1 VLNFKAFPQKEKI
14 KMAKKLVALMFMAVL
29 VFPLSTAMF
38 AQDAPMKMAKEKE
51 ARWEGTVIRTNADK
65 STLTVRK
72 SDGTVEMTVVYD
84 SSTHWVSQYHASKT
98 VNEIDATQVKEG
110 DHVIVKGT
118 WEKKGVL
125 HATLISKRLSH
136 PA

>member
-1 VLNFKAFPQKEKI
+1 MV
-14 KMAKKLVALMFMAVL
+14 KKLVALMFMAVL
-29 VFPLSTAMF
+29 AFPLTTSMF
-38 AQDAPMKMAKEKE
+38 AQDAPMKMGKEKE
-51 ARWEGTVIRTNADK
+51 ARWEGTVVRTDADK

-72 SDGTVEMTVVYD
+72 TDGGIEMTVVYD
-84 SSTHWVSQYHASKT
+84 SATHWVSQYHASKT
-98 VNEIDATQVKEG
+98 VNEIDASQVKEG
-110 DHVIVKGT
+110 DRVIVKGT

>member
-1 VLNFKAFPQKEKI
+1 
-14 KMAKKLVALMFMAVL
+14 MAKKLLSLLFMAVL
-29 VFPLSTAMF
+29 ALPLSTAVF
-38 AQDAPMKMAKEKE
+38 AQDAPMKAAKE
-51 ARWEGTVIRTNADK
+51 ARWEGTVVRTSTDK

-72 SDGTVEMTVVYD
+72 GDGVEMTIMYD

-98 VNEIDATQVKEG
+98 VNEIDASQVKEG
-110 DHVIVKGT
+110 DRVIIKGT
-118 WEKKGVL
+118 WESKGVL